1 MTALSSVDAPRRDE
15 RVCSSVLEAI
25 GHTPLVELKRLGVPD
40 GGRIVAKLEYLNPGH
55 SKKDR
60 IALAM
65 IEEAE
70 RTGELATGQTVVE
83 LTSGNCGTGLA
94 LVCAV
99 KGYPF
104 MAVMSRGNST
114 ERARMMRALGAEV
127 LLVDQSP
134 GGTPGRVTGA
144 DLDLVEA
151 ATRRV
156 VKERGAYR
164 ADQFNREACVEA
176 HYAHTAAEI
185 IASGVALTAF
195 CDLVGSASSFTGCAR
210 AFKEADAGIRCYV
223 VEPEGAAVLADC
235 EVTRAEHRIQGGG
248 YVRADLPLLHRS
260 LVDGYIQVGDDE
272 TVRVARALAAQEGI
286 FAGFSSGANVAA
298 ALRLLDGAERGGCVA
313 VLLADSGMKYFS
325 TDLWP

>member
-1 MTALSSVDAPRRDE
+1 MASSSADATPGGRGL
-15 RVCSSVLEAI
+15 CSSVLEAI
-25 GHTPLVELKRLGVPD
+25 GNTPLVELSRLGAPP

-65 IEEAE
+65 IEEAS
-70 RTGELATGQTVVE
+70 RTGELAPGQTVVE

-99 KGYPF
+99 RGHPF
-104 MAVMSRGNST
+104 VAVMSRGNSV
-114 ERARMMRALGAEV
+114 ERARMMTALGAEV
-127 LLVDQSP
+127 VLVDQSP
-134 GGTPGRVTGA
+134 GGTPGRVSGA
-144 DLDLVEA
+144 DLELVER
-151 ATRRV
+151 ATRRIV
-156 VKERGAYR
+156 AERRAFR
-164 ADQFNREACVEA
+164 ADQFRRVACIEA

-185 IASGVALTAF
+185 VATGVPLTAF

-210 AFKEADAGIRCYV
+210 AFKEADPRIHCYL
-223 VEPEGAAVLADC
+223 VEPEGAAVLAGC
-235 EVTRAEHRIQGGG
+235 EVTRPEHRIQGGG
-248 YVRADLPLLHRS
+248 YVRADLPLLDRS
-260 LVDGYIQVGDDE
+260 LVDGYVQVGDDE
-272 TVRVARALAAQEGI
+272 AVVTARALAAREGV

-298 ALRLLDGAERGGCVA
+298 ALRLLAGPERGGCVV